1 MGFSFRSAVLPRLAE
16 PPGIGWK
23 IHAGWYDARVRALG
37 LFPLLLLAGCCSTFD
52 RDFAAARTASEDAS
66 TLVGAWE
73 GDWHSDPSG
82 HAGALRCIVTRS
94 EEGFRSRYHA
104 TFAFLL
110 LPLSFEY
117 EVPLTALQE
126 GDTWRFRGSA
136 TIDYFIAG
144 GLYEYE
150 GLVQR
155 DEFIASYRAGFDSGV
170 FRMKRVRP

>member
-1 MGFSFRSAVLPRLAE
+1 VKAFA
-16 PPGIGWK
+16 
-23 IHAGWYDARVRALG
+23 
-37 LFPLLLLAGCCSTFD
+37 LFPLFLIAGCCSTFD
-52 RDFAAARTASEDAS
+52 RDFTAAQTAPEGSP

-94 EEGFRSRYHA
+94 ENGYRSRYHA
-104 TFAFLL
+104 TFEFLL

-117 EVPLTALQE
+117 EVPLTVLQD

-155 DEFIASYRAGFDSGV
+155 DEFVASYRAPFDSGV
-170 FRMKRVRP
+170 FRMRRVTGNR